1 LSSYTPGGTTRWMSP
16 ELFDP
21 ELPGNPRTKSSDC
34 YAFGMVIYEVL
45 SGHVPFHQYENLAV
59 PVKVCGGERP
69 TRPEGSE
76 GVWLMG
82 VWALLERCWTPRP
95 NERPAIKDL
104 LECLVEASR
113 IWTPP
118 SPQVVPSPSTADS
131 STWNPFDITLD
142 PTTDGGEVGLPLS
155 VAIPVTP
162 FPPNWI
168 RVPQRSYDHGRKRWG
183 SERLESIPFS
193 AGGRPGINIGDA
205 LRMRFMGLDGRD
217 DPVLQDASGV
227 ISCRLLVSLT

>member
-1 LSSYTPGGTTRWMSP
+1 MSP

-69 TRPEGSE
+69 ERPEGSE
-76 GVWLMG
+76 GVWLVG
-82 VWALLERCWTPRP
+82 VWVLLERCWTPRP

-118 SPQVVPSPSTADS
+118 SPRAIASASTTDSPVWNTFDTRTEQSTGWGGISSPSQAAPSQPSEKLPPKCDTDDNSFYS
-131 STWNPFDITLD
+131 SAHESSAPLYRAPDHQDL
-142 PTTDGGEVGLPLS
+142 EVYVEGFNSPD
-155 VAIPVTP
+155 T
-162 FPPNWI
+162 
-168 RVPQRSYDHGRKRWG
+168 Q
-183 SERLESIPFS
+183 ESM
-193 AGGRPGINIGDA
+193 GIVNKVG
-205 LRMRFMGLDGRD
+205 
-217 DPVLQDASGV
+217 
-227 ISCRLLVSLT
+227 